1 VSPSLLERVEE
12 RHRPLF
18 DGLDRETASRV
29 LAYFLSAPRSPLAS
43 PQPRTR
49 ALALYDPFADRRAFP
64 AGIRYCLNVYAG
76 CGHGC
81 RYCYV
86 RNYVPRTTEGRP
98 KPDLPR
104 QLERDLS
111 AIRALELPRTPVHL
125 SNSTDPLQW
134 PLEASKR
141 HTLEALER
149 IEANQ
154 GLFSTVTVL
163 TKNPLPLAS
172 PEYLAPLR
180 GLVRG
185 AVQVSLAFWDD
196 ERRRLFEPGA
206 PSVEERMEGMRR
218 LREEGVC
225 VELRM
230 DPLFPREPLPAEF
243 FGSPRLLDYGAPMA
257 HTWDDLRRL
266 VDFAADIGCRR
277 VISSPLKV
285 PCGRHAS
292 RDFVQMMRPLY
303 REAAGGGPHVR
314 SFALRLPDA
323 YINDHLLGPVRD
335 YCRERGIAFQS
346 CKLNLVHNR

>member
-1 VSPSLLERVEE
+1 MTASSLQRVEA
-12 RHRPLF
+12 RHRALF
-18 DGLDRETASRV
+18 DGLDGETASHV
-29 LAYFLSAPRSPLAS
+29 LAYFFSAPRSPLAS

-49 ALALYDPFADRRAFP
+49 ALALYDPFADRTTFP

-86 RNYVPRTTEGRP
+86 RNYVPRTAEGRA
-98 KPDLPR
+98 KPDLLR
-104 QLERDLS
+104 RLERDLS
-111 AIRALELPRTPVHL
+111 AIRALELPRAPLHI

-134 PLEASKR
+134 PLEASNR
-141 HTLEALER
+141 HTLEALEH
-149 IEANQ
+149 IAANQ
-154 GLFSTVTVL
+154 DLFSTVTLL

-172 PEYLAPLR
+172 PGYLAPLR

-196 ERRRLFEPGA
+196 ARRRLFEPGA
-206 PSVEERMEGMRR
+206 PSVRERLQGMRR
-218 LREEGVC
+218 LREEGIC

-230 DPLFPREPLPAEF
+230 DPLFPREPLPADHF
-243 FGSPRLLDYGAPMA
+243 RSPRLVDYGAPVA

-266 VDFAADIGCRR
+266 VDFAVDVGCRR

-292 RDFVQMMRPLY
+292 REFVRMMRPLY
-303 REAAGGGPHVR
+303 HEAAAGGPHVR
-314 SFALRLPDA
+314 SFALRLPEA
-323 YINDHLLGPVRD
+323 YVNDHLLGPVRD
-335 YCRERGIAFQS
+335 YCRERGIGFQS
-346 CKLNLVHNR
+346 CRHNLIHNR